1 MRPSSLVLF
10 HNTGSGRGDA
20 VRRRADIVRGLHDR
34 GIEPVVAVP
43 RDGES
48 LHGAVLGAAV
58 DAARRGVPLVA
69 VGGDGTVN
77 VVARTALEHDLT
89 LGVVPTGTYNFV
101 ARAHGVPESLDDA
114 LDLLADGT
122 TPRPIR
128 VARLNERRF
137 LVNASIGLYARLLS
151 EREAYTRRF
160 GRRRAVATLAA
171 AAVALRS
178 HRPLELAIRHRGAER
193 RTTATTFIIGN
204 NPLQLELVGVP
215 DVPADGV
222 DELAAVLLH
231 PVGRVTLLAMILR
244 GIRGEVHATPEL
256 ESYLFETMDIDVP
269 RRRAGRITVALDG
282 EIVRETLPL
291 RLSVEPRPLRLICP
305 LRAGAHRAPNA
316 GGTR

>member
-10 HNTGSGRGDA
+10 HNGSSGRGDA
-20 VRRRADIVRGLHDR
+20 ARRRADIVRGLHDR
-34 GIEPVVAVP
+34 GIEPVVTVP

-58 DAARRGVPLVA
+58 DAGRRGVPLVA

-77 VVARTALEHDLT
+77 VVARAALEHDLT

-114 LDLLADGT
+114 LDLLADG

-193 RTTATTFIIGN
+193 RTTATTFIVGN

-231 PVGRVTLLAMILR
+231 PVGRATLLAMILR
-244 GIRGEVHATPEL
+244 GSRGEVHATPEL

-291 RLSVEPRPLRLICP
+291 RLSVEPRPLRLVCP
-305 LRAGAHRAPNA
+305 PRATARRAP
-316 GGTR
+316 GVRKTW